1 MTDFNIVLFDDFE
14 TLDAFGPAEII
25 GKMPKTYNL
34 EYFSLNGG
42 LVTSSQ
48 RIQIQTR
55 PFAEMNAGGVLLIP
69 GGMGTRVLVDDLDF
83 ISRLAFAANAA
94 KFVLTVCTGAALL
107 AKTNLLNGKRATSNK
122 KAFDWVQL
130 TNKDVIWEK
139 KARWVVDGRFYTSSG
154 VSAGMDMTLG
164 FISDLHGG
172 DTAQNLADL
181 IEYIWNS
188 DKNSDPFA
196 CSN

>member
-42 LVTSSQ
+42 LVMSSQ
-48 RIQIQTR
+48 RIQTQTR
-55 PFAEMNAGGVLLIP
+55 PFDEMNTGGILLIP

-83 ISRLAFAANAA
+83 IGRLAFAAYAA

-139 KARWVVDGRFYTSSG
+139 KARWVVDDRFYTSSG

-181 IEYIWNS
+181 IEYIWNR